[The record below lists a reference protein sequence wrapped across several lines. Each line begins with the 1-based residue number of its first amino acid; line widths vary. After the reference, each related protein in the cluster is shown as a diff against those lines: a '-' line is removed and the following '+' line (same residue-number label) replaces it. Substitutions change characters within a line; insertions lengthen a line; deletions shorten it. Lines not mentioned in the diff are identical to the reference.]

1 MEIGEKIKEL
11 RKLNNLSQDSFA
23 EAIGVS
29 RQSVIKW
36 ESGKATP
43 KSDVLIVIS
52 KTFNIDI
59 NELIE
64 NNVEG
69 INEYNKPPYRK
80 YIYFKKDYIKLSPIR
95 YIPWTIYFLAII
107 IYVILAFVLNQKLML
122 FLLCMLIFVVLGF
135 MVYFIYDLI
144 NLKLYK
150 KRMDMSSIS
159 PEYKVYIENEKNL
172 IIKYNDAIIYDIDK
186 SLILGAKAY
195 INNTVYDYIN
205 YSSDIRLS
213 GRVGILI
220 YDKLNSNPYKLEFD
234 LIKYSRRTN
243 QYNVITYIENINKT
257 LGIINKGGFLHLL
270 LILINVL

>member
-11 RKLNNLSQDSFA
+11 RKRNNLSQDSFA

-80 YIYFKKDYIKLSPIR
+80 YIY
-95 YIPWTIYFLAII
+95 
-107 IYVILAFVLNQKLML
+107 
-122 FLLCMLIFVVLGF
+122 
-135 MVYFIYDLI
+135 
-144 NLKLYK
+144 
-150 KRMDMSSIS
+150 
-159 PEYKVYIENEKNL
+159 
-172 IIKYNDAIIYDIDK
+172 
-186 SLILGAKAY
+186 
-195 INNTVYDYIN
+195 
-205 YSSDIRLS
+205 
-213 GRVGILI
+213 
-220 YDKLNSNPYKLEFD
+220 
-234 LIKYSRRTN
+234 
-243 QYNVITYIENINKT
+243 
-257 LGIINKGGFLHLL
+257 LL
-270 LILINVL
+270 LE

>member
-69 INEYNKPPYRK
+69 TNEYNKTPYRK

-220 YDKLNSNPYKLEFD
+220 YDKLNTNPYKLEFD

-257 LGIINKGGFLHLL
+257 LGIINK
-270 LILINVL
+270 